1 VEGTVLPDLAT
12 VIVNYNTRDLL
23 RDCLRSLP
31 EASRGLACRT
41 IVVDNFSADGS
52 AEMVRAE
59 FADVTILEPGCN
71 GGYAFA
77 NNIGLREAGFGIGAR
92 AWPRY
97 ALLLNPDTVVPPEGL
112 TRMVAFM
119 DAHPDVG
126 VAGPKLVRPDGS
138 LDRACRRS
146 FPSPEVSFY
155 RLAGLSR
162 LFPHSRRFGRYN
174 LTYLDADEQ
183 ADVDAV
189 VGAFMLMRGEA
200 LERAGLLDEA
210 FFMYGEDLDLCY
222 RIKALGYR
230 VVYYPAVVVLHVK
243 GAASRQS
250 SRRSINAF
258 YDAMRIFHNKHYR
271 AQSPFLVNG
280 LVGLGIG
287 LMRAVA
293 LAGDRLRPS
302 GRKRVASA

>member
-1 VEGTVLPDLAT
+1 VLDLGI

-31 EASRGLACRT
+31 EAGRGLAFRT
-41 IVVDNFSADGS
+41 TVVDNLSSDGS

-59 FADVTILEPGCN
+59 FPDVTILEPGRN

-77 NNIGLREAGFGIGAR
+77 NNIGLREMGFGVGA
-92 AWPRY
+92 AALPRY

-138 LDRACRRS
+138 FDRACRRS
-146 FPSPEVSFY
+146 FPTPEVSFY
-155 RLAGLSR
+155 RLTGLSR
-162 LFPHSRRFGRYN
+162 LFPRSRRFGRYN
-174 LTYLDADEQ
+174 LSYLDVDEQ

-200 LERAGLLDEA
+200 LERAGPLDEA

-222 RIKALGYR
+222 RIKALGWR
-230 VVYYPAVVVLHVK
+230 VVYNPSVVVLHVK
-243 GAASRQS
+243 GAASRQA

-258 YDAMRIFHNKHYR
+258 YDAMRVFHDKHYR
-271 AQSPFLVNG
+271 ARSAFLVNG
-280 LVGLGIG
+280 LVDLGIG
-287 LMRAVA
+287 VMRAVA
-293 LAGDRLRPS
+293 LTGDRMRPS